1 MSRNAKIIVL
11 VVALIMLGA
20 LAASRFWPIQQPPT
34 DSVDYLQRELERLQD
49 ADAEDLPAS
58 ERNIK
63 AGLSTESDTDELTT
77 LFLNEL
83 ARCHRET
90 REAKGDRVPP
100 LPPTPAGHNGW
111 PELEK
116 AGSYAETVEQAG
128 YQLDS
133 APGYDAAG
141 LLKASEV
148 LPQYFDTLLT
158 YDHITVPPTT
168 DYSKVIPI
176 PSAISRVLAMRVN
189 ALLAT
194 GDRASALGEATAGL
208 RAFSKT
214 DVGPALICLLL
225 HELSWSVLFE
235 YVVLKPAWTAD
246 ELEQLIREI
255 KPPTVRLDRLM
266 LTEARYAQDGGLEP
280 SIGEFQGWAMKQL
293 LDDHGY
299 LPLNDL
305 IDASLEEAE
314 LALQTRL
321 KVAAWAR
328 EHPGDVL
335 EPGFFRQVID
345 QLPESERKL
354 WIGHISDTGQSRA
367 LLAAARLKHAWLQG
381 VRGTALAARAD
392 SLAAES
398 GFLAASKTED
408 GYAFEFAA
416 AHPAR
421 EFGRTEAL
429 ADIALSE

>member
-1 MSRNAKIIVL
+1 MIL
-11 VVALIMLGA
+11 VVALLILGA
-20 LAASRFWPIQQPPT
+20 VAASRFWPLETDPT
-34 DSVDYLQRELERLQD
+34 DSETYLLRELVRLQD
-49 ADAEDLPAS
+49 EDAEDLPPS
-58 ERNIK
+58 EQNIK
-63 AGLSTESDTDELTT
+63 AGLKPDSNTQALTT
-77 LFLNEL
+77 LFLEEL
-83 ARCHRET
+83 ARRHREA
-90 REAKGDRVPP
+90 RQAKGDRVPP

-194 GDRASALGEATAGL
+194 GDNASGLAEATVGL
-208 RAFSKT
+208 RVFSKT

-235 YVVLKPAWTAD
+235 HVVLKPAWTAD
-246 ELEQLIREI
+246 EIEQLIGAIE
-255 KPPTVRLDRLM
+255 PPTVRLDRLM
-266 LTEARYAQDGGLEP
+266 IAEARYAQDGGMEP
-280 SIGEFQGWAMKQL
+280 LIGEFQMWVIKQL

-299 LPLNDL
+299 LPLNEL
-305 IDASLEEAE
+305 IEANLQEAE

-429 ADIALSE
+429 ADIALFE